1 MTAPIRIAVLD
12 DHQGISDGLADWGS
26 IPGAT
31 ATAFRDH
38 LGSTEDVI
46 AALRPF
52 DVVVAMRERT
62 RFDEAVL
69 SSLPTLRLLVTTGR
83 ANAAIDLAAASRA
96 GILVSSGATGG
107 TSGAAELTWALILAA
122 LRHVPEE
129 DRRVRNG
136 LWQGTIGGD
145 LAGRRLGIVG
155 LGAIG
160 ARVARVALAFDMEVA
175 AWSRHLDPERARGL
189 GVIPVDKDEL
199 VATADVLSV
208 NAKLDASSVGLIGAS
223 DIAAMKPTAILVNT
237 ARGPL
242 VDEAALLCALHA
254 GRIGGAGLDV
264 FDREPLP
271 VDSPWRSAPRTVLTP
286 HLGYVTEDTYRRFF
300 AEAHEC
306 VAAWVAGAPIRL
318 LG

>member
-12 DHQGISDGLADWGS
+12 DYQAVSADLADWGA

-31 ATAFRDH
+31 ITAFREH
-38 LGSTEDVI
+38 LGSTEEVI
-46 AALRPF
+46 AALQPF

-62 RFDEAVL
+62 RFDAAVL
-69 SSLPTLRLLVTTGR
+69 SSLPALRLLVTTGR
-83 ANAAIDLAAASRA
+83 ANAAIDLAAAARA

-129 DRRVRNG
+129 DRRVRDG
-136 LWQGTIGGD
+136 LWQGTVGGD

-189 GVIPVDKDEL
+189 GVIPVGKDEL
-199 VATADVLSV
+199 VATSDVLSV
-208 NAKLDASSVGLIGAS
+208 HAKLDASSVGLIGAA
-223 DIAAMKPTAILVNT
+223 DIQAMKPTAILVNT

-242 VDEAALLCALHA
+242 VDEAALLAALHE
-254 GRIGGAGLDV
+254 GRIGAAALDV

-271 VDSPWRSAPRTVLTP
+271 ADSPWRSAPRTVLTP

-300 AEAHEC
+300 AEAHES
-306 VAAWVAGAPIRL
+306 VAAWAAGAPIRL

>member
-12 DHQGISDGLADWGS
+12 DYQGASACLADWGA
-26 IPGAT
+26 IPGAE
-31 ATAFRDH
+31 ATAFREH

-46 AALRPF
+46 AALQPF

-69 SSLPTLRLLVTTGR
+69 SALPALRLLVTTGR
-83 ANAAIDLAAASRA
+83 ANAAIDLKAAARA

-107 TSGAAELTWALILAA
+107 TSGAAELTWALILAT

-129 DRRVRNG
+129 DRRVRDG
-136 LWQGTIGGD
+136 RWQGTIGGD
-145 LAGRRLGIVG
+145 LQGRRLGIVG

-160 ARVARVALAFDMEVA
+160 ARVARVALAFDMEVV

-189 GVIPVDKDEL
+189 GVIPVEKDEL

-208 NAKLDASSVGLIGAS
+208 HAKLDASSVGLIGAA

-242 VDEAALLCALHA
+242 VDEAALLAALHA

-271 VDSPWRSAPRTVLTP
+271 ADSPWRQAPRTVLTP
-286 HLGYVTEDTYRRFF
+286 HLGYVTDDTYRRFF

-306 VAAWVAGAPIRL
+306 VAAWAAGAPIRL

>member
-12 DHQGISDGLADWGS
+12 DHQGVSDGLADWGS

-107 TSGAAELTWALILAA
+107 TSGAAELTWALILAV

-129 DRRVRNG
+129 DRRVRDG

-208 NAKLDASSVGLIGAS
+208 HAKLDASSVGLIGAS
-223 DIAAMKPTAILVNT
+223 DIAGMKPTAVLVNT

-242 VDEAALLCALHA
+242 VDEAALLAALHA

>member
-12 DHQGISDGLADWGS
+12 DHQGVSARLADWDA
-26 IPGAT
+26 IPGVA

-38 LGSTEDVI
+38 LGSPEEVV

-69 SSLPTLRLLVTTGR
+69 SALPALRLLVTTGR
-83 ANAAIDLAAASRA
+83 ANAAIDLQAAARA
-96 GILVSSGATGG
+96 GILVSGGATGG

-129 DRRVRNG
+129 DRRVRDG

-160 ARVARVALAFDMEVA
+160 ARVARVALAFDMEVT

-189 GVIPVDKDEL
+189 GVIPVGKDEL

-208 NAKLDASSVGLIGAS
+208 HAKLDASSVGLVGAR

-242 VDEAALLCALHA
+242 VAEAALLAALHA

-271 VDSPWRSAPRTVLTP
+271 ADSPWRQAPRTVLTP
-286 HLGYVTEDTYRRFF
+286 HLGYVTDDTYRRFF

>member
-12 DHQGISDGLADWGS
+12 DYQAVSADLADWGA

-31 ATAFRDH
+31 ITAFREH
-38 LGSTEDVI
+38 LGSTEEVI
-46 AALRPF
+46 AALQPF

-62 RFDEAVL
+62 RFDAAVL
-69 SSLPTLRLLVTTGR
+69 SSLPALRLLVTTGR
-83 ANAAIDLAAASRA
+83 ANAAIDLAAAARA

-129 DRRVRNG
+129 DRRVRDG
-136 LWQGTIGGD
+136 LWQGTVGGD

-189 GVIPVDKDEL
+189 GVIPVGKDEL
-199 VATADVLSV
+199 VATSDVLSV
-208 NAKLDASSVGLIGAS
+208 HAKLDGTSVGLIGAA
-223 DIAAMKPTAILVNT
+223 DIQAMKPTAILVNT

-242 VDEAALLCALHA
+242 VNEAALLAALHE
-254 GRIGGAGLDV
+254 GRIGGAALDV

-271 VDSPWRSAPRTVLTP
+271 ADSPWRSAPRTVLTP

-300 AEAHEC
+300 AEAHES
-306 VAAWVAGAPIRL
+306 VAAWAAGAPIRL

>member
-12 DHQGISDGLADWGS
+12 DHQGVSDGLADWGS

-69 SSLPTLRLLVTTGR
+69 SSLPALRLLVTTGR

-107 TSGAAELTWALILAA
+107 TSGAAELTWALILAV

-129 DRRVRNG
+129 DRRVRDG

-208 NAKLDASSVGLIGAS
+208 HAKLDASSVGLIGAS
-223 DIAAMKPTAILVNT
+223 DIAGMKPTAVLVNT

-242 VDEAALLCALHA
+242 VDEAALLAALHA

>member
-12 DHQGISDGLADWGS
+12 DYQAVSADLADWGA

-31 ATAFRDH
+31 ATAFREH
-38 LGSTEDVI
+38 LGSTEEVI
-46 AALRPF
+46 AALQPF

-62 RFDEAVL
+62 RFDAAVL
-69 SSLPTLRLLVTTGR
+69 SSLPALRLLVTTGR
-83 ANAAIDLAAASRA
+83 ANAAIDLAAAARA

-107 TSGAAELTWALILAA
+107 TSGAAELTWALILAV

-129 DRRVRNG
+129 DRRVRDG
-136 LWQGTIGGD
+136 LWQGTVGGD

-189 GVIPVDKDEL
+189 GVIPVGKDEL
-199 VATADVLSV
+199 VATSDVLSV
-208 NAKLDASSVGLIGAS
+208 HAKLDRPSAGLIGAA
-223 DIAAMKPTAILVNT
+223 DIQAMKRTAILVNT

-242 VDEAALLCALHA
+242 VDEAALLAALHE
-254 GRIGGAGLDV
+254 GRIGAAALDV

-271 VDSPWRSAPRTVLTP
+271 ADSPWRSAPRTVLTP

-300 AEAHEC
+300 AEAHES
-306 VAAWVAGAPIRL
+306 VAAWAAGAPIRL

>member
-12 DHQGISDGLADWGS
+12 DHQGVSARLADWGS
-26 IPGAT
+26 IPGVEAT
-31 ATAFRDH
+31 VFRKH
-38 LGSTEDVI
+38 LGSPEEVV

-69 SSLPTLRLLVTTGR
+69 SALPALRLLVTTGR
-83 ANAAIDLAAASRA
+83 ANAAIDLQAAARA
-96 GILVSSGATGG
+96 GILVSGGATGG

-129 DRRVRNG
+129 DRRVRDG

-175 AWSRHLDPERARGL
+175 AWSRHLDPERTRGL

-208 NAKLDASSVGLIGAS
+208 HAKLDASSVGLIGAR

-242 VDEAALLCALHA
+242 VDEAALLAALHA
-254 GRIGGAGLDV
+254 GRIGGAALDV

-271 VDSPWRSAPRTVLTP
+271 ADSPWREAPRTVLTP
-286 HLGYVTEDTYRRFF
+286 HLGYVTDDTYRRFF

-306 VAAWVAGAPIRL
+306 VAAWAAGAPIRL

>member
-12 DHQGISDGLADWGS
+12 DYQAVSADLADWGA

-31 ATAFRDH
+31 ITAFREH
-38 LGSTEDVI
+38 LGSTEEVI
-46 AALRPF
+46 AALQPF

-62 RFDEAVL
+62 RFDAAVL
-69 SSLPTLRLLVTTGR
+69 SSLPALRLLVTTGR
-83 ANAAIDLAAASRA
+83 ANAAIDLAAAARA

-129 DRRVRNG
+129 DRRVRDG
-136 LWQGTIGGD
+136 LWQGTVGGD

-189 GVIPVDKDEL
+189 GVIPVGKDEL
-199 VATADVLSV
+199 ISTSDVLSV
-208 NAKLDASSVGLIGAS
+208 HAKLDRASAGLIGAA
-223 DIAAMKPTAILVNT
+223 DIQAMKPTAILVNT

-242 VDEAALLCALHA
+242 VDEAALLAALHE
-254 GRIGGAGLDV
+254 GRIGAAALDV
-264 FDREPLP
+264 FDGEPLP
-271 VDSPWRSAPRTVLTP
+271 ADSPWRSAPRTVLTP

-300 AEAHEC
+300 AEAHES
-306 VAAWVAGAPIRL
+306 VAAWAAGAPIRL

>member
-1 MTAPIRIAVLD
+1 MRIAVLD
-12 DHQGISDGLADWGS
+12 DYQAVSADLADWGA

-31 ATAFRDH
+31 ITAFREH
-38 LGSTEDVI
+38 LGSTEEVI
-46 AALRPF
+46 AALQPF

-62 RFDEAVL
+62 RFDAAVL
-69 SSLPTLRLLVTTGR
+69 SSLPALRLLVTTGR
-83 ANAAIDLAAASRA
+83 ANAAIDLAAAARA

-129 DRRVRNG
+129 DRRVRDG
-136 LWQGTIGGD
+136 LWQGTVGGD

-189 GVIPVDKDEL
+189 GVIPVGKDEL
-199 VATADVLSV
+199 VATSDVLSV
-208 NAKLDASSVGLIGAS
+208 HAKLDASSVGLIGAA
-223 DIAAMKPTAILVNT
+223 DIQAMKPTAILVNT

-242 VDEAALLCALHA
+242 VDEAALLAALHE
-254 GRIGGAGLDV
+254 GRIGAAALDV

-271 VDSPWRSAPRTVLTP
+271 ADSPWRSAPRTVLTP

-300 AEAHEC
+300 AEAHES
-306 VAAWVAGAPIRL
+306 VAAWAAGAPIRL